1 MKSSSAF
8 RKVTGFLLVAV
19 TGTVLHFLYDLTG
32 RSILASLV
40 SAVNESVWEHMKLI
54 FYPIW
59 LFSLFRDPVT
69 GTYGIFGI
77 A

>member
-8 RKVTGFLLVAV
+8 RKVTGFLFVAV

-59 LFSLFRDPVT
+59 LFTLFRDPVT
-69 GTYGIFGI
+69 GTNGIYGM